1 MDHLHLIESESA
13 AFLDA
18 CLAGDPGVDVPAC
31 PGWTI
36 TDLLGHLGVVQRYH
50 GGNLTRGVTTPPDHP
65 RPTPPE
71 TGLADWFREGTALL
85 LDNLAAL
92 PADAPAWG
100 FGPGEPTV
108 AFWQRRMVHEAL
120 VHRLDAEMARG
131 TTATPVDPVVA
142 DDAVAEYLE
151 VFLARRHR
159 PGARARR
166 AAGGPHRRRHPPGRC
181 GGAGDRGAAGRRGGG
196 AAGPLGTHAGDRP
209 GADRRPRPGPRRG
222 QPLREIPPYQRPPYQ
237 RQVWPGWSRHTATRR
252 AVEGSSIAAASSR
265 VTQRL
270 ADTSWVCSGVGSGV
284 GRTGVA
290 A

>member
-159 PGARARR
+159 REPGP
-166 AAGGPHRRRHPPGRC
+166 AGLLEVRTDVATHRV
-181 GGAGDRGAAGRRGGG
+181 GAGEQATAVLQGAA
-196 AAGPLGTHAGDRP
+196 
-209 GADRRPRPGPRRG
+209 
-222 QPLREIPPYQRPPYQ
+222 
-237 RQVWPGWSRHTATRR
+237 
-252 AVEGSSIAAASSR
+252 VE
-265 VTQRL
+265 VLL
-270 ADTSWVCSGVGSGV
+270 ALW
-284 GRTGVA
+284 GRTPVTDLELTGDLDLVRDA
-290 A
+290 VNR